1 MLQTSTKQLKKK
13 SKDQAVEFDED
24 HALDMVMN
32 DMVSDLEEED
42 LEPAVTPEELQQII
56 DESGIKDAIKDIKS
70 DFKEVVDD
78 FKDLDVTL
86 NDGLD
91 ELEKEEKKPFNF
103 NSKGIKKAK
112 PQGLI
117 DQTMEQRTVKSE
129 PQVEDPNGFKK
140 GPLWQYRTNTADD
153 DKVID

>member
-1 MLQTSTKQLKKK
+1 MLQTLTKQLKKK
-13 SKDQAVEFDED
+13 SKDQTVEFDED

-32 DMVSDLEEED
+32 DMVED
-42 LEPAVTPEELQQII
+42 LEVEPEGITEEELQQII
-56 DESGIKDAIKDIKS
+56 DESGIKETIAEIK
-70 DFKEVVDD
+70 DD
-78 FKDLDVTL
+78 FKDLDITL
-86 NDGLD
+86 TDGLD

-103 NSKGIKKAK
+103 NFKGIKKAK

-129 PQVEDPNGFKK
+129 PKVEDSTKFKK
-140 GPLWQYRTNTADD
+140 GPLWEYRTNRSND

>member
-1 MLQTSTKQLKKK
+1 MLQTLTKQLKKK
-13 SKDQAVEFDED
+13 SKDQTVEFDED

-32 DMVSDLEEED
+32 DMVED
-42 LEPAVTPEELQQII
+42 LEVEPEGITEEELQQII
-56 DESGIKDAIKDIKS
+56 DESGIKETIAEIK
-70 DFKEVVDD
+70 DD
-78 FKDLDVTL
+78 FKDLDITL
-86 NDGLD
+86 TDGLD

-103 NSKGIKKAK
+103 NFKGIKKAK

-129 PQVEDPNGFKK
+129 PKVEDSTKFKK